1 MKRRLSFL
9 LALLL
14 LPALCAC
21 SFRETPAKPA
31 QETEAPAATSFPRT
45 ETAVFDNT
53 GVEMHGTPLGTTDCR
68 AEYRSVYSDIWELP
82 EGESLTRRFYNYTD
96 GAGIWNNFL
105 VILQS
110 TPEGHSADENADYR
124 EYAVLRADH
133 FGWGEGYDE
142 AVAESD
148 WDWERFTGDLNGAL
162 IALTVTHRAGKADVS
177 VRAETEGERSYHQS
191 YTGIAVDGPLYACL
205 RVEKACLDLLD

>member
-1 MKRRLSFL
+1 MRSARAGNKLPRRS
-9 LALLL
+9 
-14 LPALCAC
+14 
-21 SFRETPAKPA
+21 RGRRRRR
-31 QETEAPAATSFPRT
+31 APFFFFFF
-45 ETAVFDNT
+45 EN
-53 GVEMHGTPLGTTDCR
+53 E
-68 AEYRSVYSDIWELP
+68 EIP
-82 EGESLTRRFYNYTD
+82 EGESRTWRFYNYTD
-96 GAGIWNNFL
+96 GLGIWNNFL

-162 IALTVTHRAGKADVS
+162 IELTVTHRAGKADVS

-205 RVEKACLDLLD
+205 SVEQNASPVTAVTGGAFCFPVVPLS

>member
-1 MKRRLSFL
+1 MRKGVL
-9 LALLL
+9 LLLCAALLL
-14 LPALCAC
+14 AFCAC
-21 SFRETPAKPA
+21 GE
-31 QETEAPAATSFPRT
+31 QAPAPEPGPTPT
-45 ETAVFDNT
+45 PEAVPAGKTPNDNS
-53 GVEMHGTPLGTTDCR
+53 GVKLRGRLLGSLACDAPFWTVFS
-68 AEYRSVYSDIWELP
+68 EIEEIP
-82 EGESLTRRFYNYTD
+82 EGESRTWRFYNYTD
-96 GAGIWNNFL
+96 GLGIWNNFL

-162 IALTVTHRAGKADVS
+162 IELTVTHRAGKADVS

-205 RVEKACLDLLD
+205 SEEKTSLDLLD